1 MGLDIYAYAEEPGT
15 EIASNVIH
23 HWRKHYRLCKW
34 LEALDLEKGGQPWH
48 EPAQGI
54 DLMTGGDLDRLE
66 AAIIN
71 DELPDEYGRDDRLED
86 DLAFVAKARAA
97 ISAGKQI
104 SILAS
109 W

>member
-1 MGLDIYAYAEEPGT
+1 MGLDIYAYAEQPGT
-15 EIASNVIH
+15 DIAANEIH
-23 HWRKHYRLCKW
+23 TWRKHHRLLKW
-34 LEALDLEKGGQPWH
+34 LEALDVEKGGQPWD

-54 DLMTGGDLDRLE
+54 DLTSGDLDRLE
-66 AAIIN
+66 AAILN
-71 DELPDEYGRDDRLED
+71 DELPDEYGRDVRED

-97 ISAGKQI
+97 ISEGKEI

>member
-1 MGLDIYAYAEEPGT
+1 L
-15 EIASNVIH
+15 
-23 HWRKHYRLCKW
+23 KW
-34 LEALDLEKGGQPWH
+34 LEALDVEKGGQPWD

-54 DLMTGGDLDRLE
+54 DLTGGDLDRLE

-71 DELPDEYGRDDRLED
+71 GELPDEYGRDFRRED

-97 ISAGKQI
+97 ILAGKQI

>member
-1 MGLDIYAYAEEPGT
+1 MGLDIYAYAEQPET
-15 EIASNVIH
+15 ELASNAIH
-23 HWRKHYRLCKW
+23 YWRKHHRLLKW
-34 LEALDLEKGGQPWH
+34 LEALDVEKGGQPWD

-54 DLMTGGDLDRLE
+54 DLTGGDLDRLE

-71 DELPDEYGRDDRLED
+71 GELPDEYGRDFRRED

-97 ISAGKQI
+97 ILAGKQI